1 MRKRTLDNGSQIGG
15 RTEEPPLTG
24 PAFSRIWE
32 GNDRDI
38 PGAAIIDRSAFSR
51 IGQRNDRGISR
62 ITIIDWSTLTRIGQR
77 DHRGVVVNSFH
88 MDKAGQGEAWPFS
101 FLSYFVWTA
110 PNVSRGHP
118 MLCQMEEACSENAGG
133 KEVEK
138 GEGQMKK

>member
-1 MRKRTLDNGSQIGG
+1 MGAVDW
-15 RTEEPPLTG
+15 

-88 MDKAGQGEAWPFS
+88 MDKAGQGEPGLSPF
-101 FLSYFVWTA
+101 
-110 PNVSRGHP
+110 
-118 MLCQMEEACSENAGG
+118 
-133 KEVEK
+133 
-138 GEGQMKK
+138 